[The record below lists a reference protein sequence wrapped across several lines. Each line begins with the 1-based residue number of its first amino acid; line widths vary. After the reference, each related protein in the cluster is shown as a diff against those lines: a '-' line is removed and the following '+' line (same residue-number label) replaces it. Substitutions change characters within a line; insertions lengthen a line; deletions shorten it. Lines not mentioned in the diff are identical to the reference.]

1 MVMKRTR
8 YGQRMSTSARR
19 QFKLSEPNCSIR
31 LPLLH
36 PLQRTSTG
44 SSIEVTQYLQGAKRT
59 GTKHPTLTLIKN
71 THNRIL
77 IQQQH
82 SILYHINNT
91 TTKTVLIMAITKIDW
106 PRRQCLGH
114 LYVNAIFSVARK
126 SSSSVAWTATLS
138 LSRLAWQASVSVVY
152 ISYQY
157 QSVWIQ

>member
-8 YGQRMSTSARR
+8 YGQKVSTSARR
-19 QFKLSEPNCSIR
+19 QFKLLEPNCSIR

-91 TTKTVLIMAITKIDW
+91 TTIRIKTVLIMAITKIDW

-126 SSSSVAWTATLS
+126 FSSSVAWTATPS
-138 LSRLAWQASVSVVY
+138 LTRSA
-152 ISYQY
+152 
-157 QSVWIQ
+157 